1 MTVEKWLEDSVKSAN
16 EISNQ
21 GSKSNFCPVVKSK
34 FSSQKPQEVNSV
46 SNIEQSSKVDVI
58 SALSDQNRIL
68 YTNHKYTKLH
78 LKSIETIAGSR
89 GTSILGEVRDVE
101 ISRAIQQL
109 LNVKYHSFLAVFAL
123 AYSKINQIPSFLD
136 DNIRNYLNFLF
147 NP

>member
-1 MTVEKWLEDSVKSAN
+1 MASIMTVEKWLEDSVKLAD

-78 LKSIETIAGSR
+78 LKSIETMAGSR
-89 GTSILGEVRDVE
+89 GTSILEEVRNVE
-101 ISRAIQQL
+101 IPGPTRQLVCSKYDSLAI
-109 LNVKYHSFLAVFAL
+109 FAL
-123 AYSKINQIPSFLD
+123 AHSKINQIA
-136 DNIRNYLNFLF
+136 
-147 NP
+147 